1 MPDLKGNESGPSL
14 PLDHGGSL
22 MSDWAE
28 FGGVIGR
35 YRNESTPWWPDPV
48 RAPDGAPNV
57 LVVLLDDV
65 GFAQLGCFGSDIATP
80 TFDRLAAD
88 GLRYTNFHTTALC
101 SPTRACVLTG
111 RNHHRV
117 GMGRITD
124 LATGFPGYHAR
135 IGKEH
140 GFLSEVLG
148 PLGYGTYAVGK
159 WHLTPEDE
167 RHLGASRARWP
178 LRRGF
183 DRFYGFFGGE
193 THQFAP
199 SLVHD
204 NHRVPPPR
212 SWEDGYH
219 LSEDIGDR
227 AMEFVAD
234 LQAADPDKP
243 FFLYLCTGACHSPHH
258 APPDWIDRYRGHF
271 DAGWDAWREATFAR
285 QQSLGLLPEGA
296 ELSPRP
302 EWVPAWDSL
311 PPDEQRVAARFM
323 ECFAAF
329 LSHAD
334 HHIGRVLDFLDE
346 IGRLDN
352 TLVFALSDNGA
363 SSEGGKHGSI
373 NDARPWNL
381 AGRPVDEAVA
391 RIDELGG
398 PTVHNNYPWGWT
410 VAGNTP
416 FRRWKREVHE
426 GGVADPLIVS
436 WPAGIG
442 ARGEVRRQY
451 VHAVDLAPT
460 VLDVLGVE
468 SPAEIDGVAQ
478 SPTDGV
484 PFTGTFDDAAA
495 PSGRDTQYFEMFGCR
510 ALYHDGWKAVVYQP
524 LFDQSLPWP
533 DDDAW
538 ELYHVAEDP
547 SECHDLAAE
556 HPDKLREL
564 VARWWSEAEK
574 NHVLPLDNAPF
585 ERIFGEARPGIDGRR
600 RYVYYPFAGPVPEEA
615 AVNVRNRSHRITA
628 EVDVPDGGA
637 EGILLAQGSTLGGY
651 ALFVLDRRLHY
662 VHNFVGLE
670 VHRITSSTDL
680 PAGRHT
686 LGFRFDKT
694 GEHQGRGTLL
704 VDGDEVGAGDIP
716 RFTPSRFSITDAGLS
731 CGYDFAMPV
740 VDDYRAPF
748 RFTGRLHRVVVDV
761 DGEPF
766 VDAEAEADL
775 ALRAQ

>member
-1 MPDLKGNESGPSL
+1 
-14 PLDHGGSL
+14 
-22 MSDWAE
+22 MSEWAE
-28 FGGVIGR
+28 FGGVVSR
-35 YRNESTPWWPDPV
+35 YRRDSTPWWPEPV
-48 RAPDGAPNV
+48 RPADGSPNV

-65 GFAQLGCFGSDIATP
+65 GFAQLGCFGSDISTP
-80 TFDRLAAD
+80 TFDRLAAN
-88 GLRYTNFHTTALC
+88 GLQYTNFHTTALC

-140 GFLSEVLG
+140 GFVPEMVG
-148 PLGYGTYAVGK
+148 PLGYATYAVGK
-159 WHLTPEDE
+159 WHLTPDDE

-178 LRRGF
+178 LGRGF

-204 NHRVPPPR
+204 NHRVAPPR

-227 AMEFVAD
+227 AIEFVAD
-234 LQAADPDKP
+234 LHAAEPAKP

-258 APPDWIDRYRGHF
+258 APPDWIERYRGRF

-285 QQSLGLLPEGA
+285 QQERGLLPEGT

-302 EWVPAWDSL
+302 EWVPAWDAL

-334 HHIGRVLDFLDE
+334 HHVGRVLDFLGE

-352 TLVFALSDNGA
+352 TLVLALSDNGA
-363 SSEGGKHGSI
+363 SSEGGVHGSL

-381 AGRPVDEAVA
+381 AGRPVAEAVA

-436 WPAGIG
+436 WPAGIR

-451 VHAVDLAPT
+451 VHAIDIAPT
-460 VLDVLGVE
+460 VLDILDVQP
-468 SPAEIDGVAQ
+468 PAEIDGVAQ
-478 SPTDGV
+478 TPLDGV
-484 PFTGTFDDAAA
+484 SFARTFDDATVASA
-495 PSGRDTQYFEMFGCR
+495 RDTQYFEMLGCR
-510 ALYHDGWKAVVYQP
+510 AIYHDGWKAVVYQP
-524 LFDQSLPWP
+524 LVEQAGDFGE
-533 DDDAW
+533 DAW
-538 ELYHVAEDP
+538 ELYHVAEDA

-556 HPDKLREL
+556 QPEKLREL
-564 VARWWSEAEK
+564 VALWWREAEE
-574 NHVLPLDNAPF
+574 NLVLPLDNAPF
-585 ERIFGEARPGIDGRR
+585 DHVFGEERPAHGARR
-600 RYVYYPFAGPVPEEA
+600 RYVYYPFAGPVTEEA
-615 AVNVRNRSHRITA
+615 AVNVRNRSHRIMA
-628 EVDVPDGGA
+628 EVEIPAGGA
-637 EGILLAQGSTLGGY
+637 QGILLAQGSILGGY
-651 ALFVLDRRLHY
+651 VLFVRHGLLHY
-662 VHNFVGLE
+662 AHNFVGLE
-670 VHRITSSTDL
+670 EHRITATVEL
-680 PAGRHT
+680 APGAHT
-686 LGFRFDKT
+686 LAFRFDKT

-704 VDGDEVGAGDIP
+704 VDGNEVGVGDIP
-716 RFTPSRFSITDAGLS
+716 RFTPTRFSITDDGLT
-731 CGYDFAMPV
+731 CGYDFGMPV
-740 VDDYRAPF
+740 VDDYDAPF
-748 RFTGRLHRVVVDV
+748 RFTGVLHHVVVDV
-761 DGEPF
+761 DGGPHRDPE
-766 VDAEAEADL
+766 AEAEVAIST
-775 ALRAQ
+775 Q